1 MNEPGTGREAA
12 RQFAGA
18 VPDAYDT
25 LLVPLIFEHYAHDL
39 AARVARTRP
48 AAVLETAAGTGA
60 VTRQL
65 ALQLPAGTRIVATDL
80 NPPMLARAAA
90 VGTAQPVTWQPADA
104 QQLPFDDC
112 SFDVVLCQFGAMFFP
127 DRPLAY
133 REARRALKA
142 GGTLLF
148 NVWDSL
154 AANAFAQ
161 TVTDALAGVYP
172 ADPPRFMERV
182 PHGYFDTRGI
192 AADLS
197 AAGFAAAPAFEP
209 VAGVSRAD
217 HAGVVAAAYCQGT
230 PMRAEI
236 ESRGAPGL
244 AEATLACERLLAAR
258 YGEGP
263 VEGAMRAIVV
273 TIRA

>member
-1 MNEPGTGREAA
+1 MSGPGEGREAA

-25 LLVPLIFEHYAHDL
+25 LLVPLIFEHYANDL
-39 AARVARTRP
+39 AARAAQLRP
-48 AAVLETAAGTGA
+48 GALLETAAGTGA
-60 VTRQL
+60 VTREL
-65 ALQLPAGTRIVATDL
+65 SRQLPAGTHIVATDL

-90 VGTAQPVTWQPADA
+90 VGTAHPVAWQPADA
-104 QQLPFDDC
+104 QQLPFDDG

-133 REARRALKA
+133 REARRVLKA

-148 NVWDSL
+148 NVWDALS
-154 AANAFAQ
+154 ANAFAQ

-182 PHGYFDTRGI
+182 PHGYFDTSRI
-192 AADLS
+192 AADLR
-197 AAGFAAAPAFEP
+197 AAGFAATPAFEA

-217 HAGVVAAAYCQGT
+217 RAGTVASAYCQGT

-236 ESRGAPGL
+236 EGRGAPGL
-244 AEATLACERLLAAR
+244 AAATLACERLLAAR
-258 YGEGP
+258 YGDGP

-273 TIRA
+273 AIRA